1 MNKGLCTRT
10 WARTHAQAQL
20 SLKRDTHPILFSL
33 SLSLRSPLGS
43 FKKNLLFLWHPFF
56 HLPLSFP
63 LFFLF
68 FPSQSPHISFVSV
81 WVRKAVVQRD
91 WLIITEY
98 TKLGKRQKKKKNTLS
113 FDVQHERNQ
122 NYKETEL
129 YKEERKLAHSFLN
142 PLLLFSA
149 VLFFLIFFNFI
160 ASSVFAGGVLSPQFQ
175 FCLYKHLKLFLWLQE
190 EINHFTKLQTT
201 ICLSLDVLPIF
212 HLIYFLSCAWML
224 IIMLLLT
231 AFLLCEVQ
239 INARSIVPP
248 PTTTTRCVPVVI

>member
-1 MNKGLCTRT
+1 MT
-10 WARTHAQAQL
+10 
-20 SLKRDTHPILFSL
+20 SIFPSSSLFSSFF
-33 SLSLRSPLGS
+33 SLFSISV
-43 FKKNLLFLWHPFF
+43 
-56 HLPLSFP
+56 
-63 LFFLF
+63 
-68 FPSQSPHISFVSV
+68 SPHILCVCLSPEGS
-81 WVRKAVVQRD
+81 RATR
-91 WLIITEY
+91 LINNYRVHKI
-98 TKLGKRQKKKKNTLS
+98 GKEAKKKKNTLS

-149 VLFFLIFFNFI
+149 VFVFLIFFILLPPLFLL
-160 ASSVFAGGVLSPQFQ
+160 GGVLSPQFQ

-201 ICLSLDVLPIF
+201 ICLSIDVLPIF